1 MTKMNVFDK
10 PMCCS
15 SGVCG
20 PEVDPV
26 LVRFSADL
34 LWLSRQGVEVERLNP
49 AQQPEAFAGSQ
60 LVRQELEAHGAACLP
75 VVAVDGKVVSRGAYP
90 TRAELAGWVG
100 VPCESLPQLSVMKTG
115 CCQGSGTG
123 DAAGSSCC

>member
-1 MTKMNVFDK
+1 MRKLNVFDK

-34 LWLSRQGVEVERLNP
+34 LWLSRQAVEVERLNP
-49 AQQPEAFAGSQ
+49 AQQPEAFAGSAI
-60 LVRQELEAHGAACLP
+60 VRQELEAHGAACLP
-75 VVAVDGKVVSRGAYP
+75 VVAVDGQVVSRGVYP
-90 TRAELAGWVG
+90 TRAELAGWAG
-100 VPCESLPQLSVMKTG
+100 VPCETLPQLSVMKTG
-115 CCQGSGTG
+115 CCEGSGIG

>member
-1 MTKMNVFDK
+1 MPAVNVFDK

-49 AQQPEAFAGSQ
+49 AQQPEAFAGSE
-60 LVRQELEAHGAACLP
+60 LVRRELDAHGAACLP
-75 VVAVDGKVVSRGAYP
+75 VVAVDGTVVSRGVYP
-90 TRAELAGWVG
+90 TRAELAGWAG
-100 VPCESLPQLSVMKTG
+100 VPCPTLPELAVMKTG
-115 CCQGSGTG
+115 CCEGTASGDTP
-123 DAAGSSCC
+123 GSSCG

>member
-1 MTKMNVFDK
+1 MAKVNVFDK

-34 LWLSRQGVEVERLNP
+34 LWLSRQGVEIERLNP
-49 AQQPEAFAGSQ
+49 AQQPQAFAESK

-75 VVAVDGKVVSRGAYP
+75 VVAVDGEVVSRGVYP
-90 TRAELAGWVG
+90 TRAELAGWAG
-100 VPCESLPQLSVMKTG
+100 VSCATLPQLSVMKTG
-115 CCQGSGTG
+115 CSAGAGPG